1 MIKELNSFSY
11 VSEVNKF
18 FVEKV
23 KSTEKLIILDS
34 IDFYNFYDEI
44 IWYLKNFISFANFWN
59 WLENLWVE
67 EIFFNNLDEFKFK
80 LEEKTSKKYIFTK
93 NLNTIKNFLELNNLE
108 NISVFKSDLNNLKS
122 FKIGLNYV
130 FTDDIISKIFV
141 KRRVKRSFSENMDLL
156 LQIKP
161 GDYVVHIDH
170 WVGIFSEWENC
181 EKRIHNYWLQG

>member
-1 MIKELNSFSY
+1 
-11 VSEVNKF
+11 
-18 FVEKV
+18 
-23 KSTEKLIILDS
+23 
-34 IDFYNFYDEI
+34 
-44 IWYLKNFISFANFWN
+44 
-59 WLENLWVE
+59 
-67 EIFFNNLDEFKFK
+67 LDEFKFK

-141 KRRVKRSFSENMDLL
+141 KRRVKMSFSENMDLL

-170 WVGIFSEWENC
+170 
-181 EKRIHNYWLQG
+181 